1 MQSGFFIAC
10 CQENRPTKMTIE
22 LPVPDKRRIA
32 TLFDAR
38 LREYHQ
44 DLTLE
49 GLTAQQY
56 DVLRG
61 RIKELQSLSLELA
74 LSDTESRL

>member
-1 MQSGFFIAC
+1 MQAVFIPKIPH
-10 CQENRPTKMTIE
+10 QGDFTQTMTIE
-22 LPVPDKRRIA
+22 LPIPDKRRIA

-49 GLTAQQY
+49 GLTSQQY

-74 LSDTESRL
+74 LSDTES

>member
-1 MQSGFFIAC
+1 
-10 CQENRPTKMTIE
+10 MTIE